1 MRLNIA
7 AKITEEKKHISVTKT
22 KTFLY
27 FKLLSVNEQFKMIK
41 IAFILVINII

>member
-7 AKITEEKKHISVTKT
+7 AKITEEKNISVTKT

-27 FKLLSVNEQFKMIK
+27 FKLLSANEQLKMIK
-41 IAFILVINII
+41 IAFLLVINIT